1 MLLISMLSVVYSKFQ
16 WNDSVQFATLP
27 FRNAGFKVQVCMAR
41 GEKGEEV
48 EPCLTCCM
56 CCSCVR
62 CQSLSFRFVLKLSS
76 LSLSSSSSSSSR
88 GLVVVSC
95 LVG

>member
-16 WNDSVQFATLP
+16 WNESVQFATLP

-76 LSLSSSSSSSSR
+76 LSLSSLSSSSR

>member
-27 FRNAGFKVQVCMAR
+27 FRNAGFKVQVCVVR
-41 GEKGEEV
+41 KEEGVEEV

-62 CQSLSFRFVLKLSS
+62 CQSLSFRFVLKLS
-76 LSLSSSSSSSSR
+76 LSSSASSSSR